1 MKIYKISFIDNRLVD
16 TTVQLR
22 SENLKLSV
30 ENEKLQSGILPT
42 YGGGNS
48 NENTSSKIQA
58 LEKKLMA
65 QQEELTSLHKRKGE
79 NSQMIV
85 DLNLKVTEQM
95 KSMTEKDNWF
105 VEFLLI
111 WKYLL
116 EFVFFCV
123 FSLAEQSTTI
133 HSLKAEVLMYI
144 TSIDELKGINTM
156 LRDEHSALQ
165 LAFTS
170 LEDKYRKFQVNFI
183 FSLKLIVNFQFFF
196 FVVFKTRHVF

>member
-1 MKIYKISFIDNRLVD
+1 
-16 TTVQLR
+16 
-22 SENLKLSV
+22 
-30 ENEKLQSGILPT
+30 
-42 YGGGNS
+42 
-48 NENTSSKIQA
+48 
-58 LEKKLMA
+58 MA

-105 VEFLLI
+105 VDIFLLTQDHFDS
-111 WKYLL
+111 LL
-116 EFVFFCV
+116 Y

-133 HSLKAEVLMYI
+133 NSMKAEVLMYI

-170 LEDKYRKFQVNFI
+170 LEDKYRKFQVI
-183 FSLKLIVNFQFFF
+183 FF
-196 FVVFKTRHVF
+196 

>member
-1 MKIYKISFIDNRLVD
+1 MVLNNTIFIFAVDNRLVD

-42 YGGGNS
+42 YGGGNG
-48 NENTSSKIQA
+48 NETNSSKIQA

-105 VEFLLI
+105 VELLI
-111 WKYLL
+111 DLGTN
-116 EFVFFCV
+116 FFTGLSF

-133 HSLKAEVLMYI
+133 NSLKAEVLMYI

-170 LEDKYRKFQVNFI
+170 LEDKYRKFQVI
-183 FSLKLIVNFQFFF
+183 FYFLSKIFNFQFF
-196 FVVFKTRHVF
+196 VCI

>member
-1 MKIYKISFIDNRLVD
+1 MENLLCFFIDNRLVD

-42 YGGGNS
+42 YGGNG
-48 NENTSSKIQA
+48 NENNSSKIQA

-105 VEFLLI
+105 VCTFLL
-111 WKYLL
+111 
-116 EFVFFCV
+116 VFW
-123 FSLAEQSTTI
+123 
-133 HSLKAEVLMYI
+133 
-144 TSIDELKGINTM
+144 N
-156 LRDEHSALQ
+156 
-165 LAFTS
+165 
-170 LEDKYRKFQVNFI
+170 
-183 FSLKLIVNFQFFF
+183 FFF
-196 FVVFKTRHVF
+196 